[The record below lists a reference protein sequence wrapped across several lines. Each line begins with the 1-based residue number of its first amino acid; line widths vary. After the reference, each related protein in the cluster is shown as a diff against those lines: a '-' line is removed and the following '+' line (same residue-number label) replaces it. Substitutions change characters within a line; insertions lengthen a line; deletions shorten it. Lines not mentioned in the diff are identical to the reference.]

1 MLIFDSKEYTKKEL
15 IYKGFIYGILIGILI
30 HGFALTNK
38 WPNWDDLGQMWD
50 TMDRATSGRW
60 FLKVPAAI
68 SGKLSMPWV
77 NGILAIFYIVVAGLF
92 VCNTIKVTNLY
103 SEILII
109 SLMLASPVVGSM
121 SFYTNCFD
129 AYAFGILLSSIGVWI
144 MADNWRWSNCI
155 IGGVFLVLGLGC
167 YQAYLGYAAGII
179 WIAFIDGWLYQN
191 ENVKSLV
198 IKAIKCIVFFAGSVC
213 TYILISKLA
222 VKSLTNYMGIAQMGE
237 IDWKQIPLSV
247 VTAYREFWN
256 IIFLDTWGIYGR
268 NIILIYLVT
277 IICLTFLIK
286 QLKKRLNI
294 IKVIGFILLIIAFPV
309 VINIIFLMG
318 TESVH
323 RLMMYG
329 VTTVGI
335 FAVYIL
341 DKTYVGR
348 MWKCISK
355 VGIYLIAGIILCNAV
370 SINMAYLASYISYEE
385 VYAYSN
391 RLILRIESVPGYHTT
406 DKVYFVGKPEWD
418 HKLIG
423 VEWMD
428 ELPVSDFTGVPL
440 DMVLSNNYSVFLRK
454 YLGFGG
460 EIINITIEELK
471 GKEYDMLLD
480 SMSEYPSD
488 GSIIKTVEG
497 DIVVNF

>member
-1 MLIFDSKEYTKKEL
+1 MLIFDSIEYTKKEL

-68 SGKLSMPWV
+68 SSKLSMPWV

-144 MADNWRWSNCI
+144 ITGNWRWSNCI
-155 IGGVFLVLGLGC
+155 TGGVFLVLGLGC
-167 YQAYLGYAAGII
+167 YQAYLGYTAGVI
-179 WIAFIDGWLYQN
+179 WITFVDGWLYQN
-191 ENVKSLV
+191 ENVKSLI
-198 IKAIKCIVFFAGSVC
+198 IKVIKCIVLFAGSIC

-268 NIILIYLVT
+268 NVISIYLVT
-277 IICLTFLIK
+277 IICIAFLIK
-286 QLKKRLNI
+286 QLKKQLTI
-294 IKVIGFILLIIAFPV
+294 IKVIGFILLIIVFPV

-318 TESVH
+318 TEGVH

-329 VTTVGI
+329 ITTAGI
-335 FAVYIL
+335 F
-341 DKTYVGR
+341 
-348 MWKCISK
+348 
-355 VGIYLIAGIILCNAV
+355 
-370 SINMAYLASYISYEE
+370 
-385 VYAYSN
+385 
-391 RLILRIESVPGYHTT
+391 
-406 DKVYFVGKPEWD
+406 
-418 HKLIG
+418 
-423 VEWMD
+423 
-428 ELPVSDFTGVPL
+428 
-440 DMVLSNNYSVFLRK
+440 
-454 YLGFGG
+454 
-460 EIINITIEELK
+460 
-471 GKEYDMLLD
+471 
-480 SMSEYPSD
+480 
-488 GSIIKTVEG
+488 
-497 DIVVNF
+497 VV